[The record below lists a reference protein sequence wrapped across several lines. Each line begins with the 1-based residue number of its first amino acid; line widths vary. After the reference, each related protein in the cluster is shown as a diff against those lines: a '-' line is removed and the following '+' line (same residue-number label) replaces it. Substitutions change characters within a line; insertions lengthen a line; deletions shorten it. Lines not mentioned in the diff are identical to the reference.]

1 MAKYTVAGSNTASAA
16 YHTATLVVASS
27 SNNGGLRR
35 GKLYE
40 MIMGATSSPN
50 ATDCAIQ
57 YALTRVSASGS
68 FAGTSFAPNV
78 IDPAD
83 SATPAALAWITAT
96 TESSSPG
103 MASTDIL
110 NIGLN
115 QRNSQRWQVVDE
127 AQMIVWPATAFNGL
141 AGRALSATYAGA
153 YGITFSFLE

>member
-1 MAKYTVAGSNTASAA
+1 MPRYTVAGSNTSSAA
-16 YHTATLVVASS
+16 YHTAALVVASS

-57 YALTRVSASGS
+57 YALTRVTASGS

-78 IDPAD
+78 LD
-83 SATPAALAWITAT
+83 SADAASPAALAWITAT
-96 TESSSPG
+96 TDPTV
-103 MASTDIL
+103 ASTDVL

-141 AGRALSATYAGA
+141 AGRALSSTYTGA
-153 YGITFSFLE
+153 YGITLSFLE

>member
-1 MAKYTVAGSNTASAA
+1 MPRYTVAGSNTASAA
-16 YHTATLVVASS
+16 YHTATMVVASS

-35 GKLYE
+35 GRLYE

-57 YALTRVSASGS
+57 YALTRISASGT
-68 FAGTSFAPNV
+68 FAGTSYAPTV

-83 SATPAALAWITAT
+83 NATPAALAWITAT
-96 TESSSPG
+96 IDSSSPG
-103 MASTDIL
+103 MAATDLL

-141 AGRALSATYAGA
+141 AARALSSTYTGA
-153 YGITFSFLE
+153 YGVTFSFME

>member
-1 MAKYTVAGSNTASAA
+1 MARYTVAGSATASAA
-16 YHTATLVVASS
+16 YVTAVLVVASS

-35 GKLYE
+35 GRLYE

-78 IDPAD
+78 VDPAD
-83 SATPAALAWITAT
+83 ASTPSALAWITAT
-96 TESSSPG
+96 AESSSPG
-103 MASTDIL
+103 MASTDVL

-115 QRNSQRWQVVDE
+115 QRNSQRWQVVDP

-141 AGRALSATYAGA
+141 AARALSATYAGSV
-153 YGITFSFLE
+153 GVTLSFEE